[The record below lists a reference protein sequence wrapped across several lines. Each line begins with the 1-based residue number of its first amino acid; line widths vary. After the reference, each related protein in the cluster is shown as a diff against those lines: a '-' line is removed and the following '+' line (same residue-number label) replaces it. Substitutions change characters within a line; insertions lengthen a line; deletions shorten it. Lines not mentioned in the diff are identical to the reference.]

1 MKDAEEERIEA
12 DYKAAK
18 AKCDAMKD
26 NAKDVC
32 EKEAKAKEKVAKAE
46 LDAKTDPSQR
56 NQRKVAETQGRS
68 EHEVAKAKCDDM
80 KGDEKNAC
88 EKQAKAKHDQA
99 KADIKK
105 QYAARGDKSRQP
117 LRAPPRAAPRAAPAA
132 RRSSESMARGLWKG
146 AISFGLVNVPVELFS
161 AEKKSAEIDLTMLD
175 KRDLA
180 PVGYK
185 RYNKS
190 TGEDVPWAEIV
201 KGYEYDDDK
210 YVVLS
215 DEDFRRANVEA
226 SKTVDIQAFVDLRDI
241 PPIYFQT
248 PYYLAPGK
256 RGEKAYAL
264 LRDAMQKA
272 GKAGIATVVIRTRQ
286 YLAAVMPQDDV
297 LSWIRCATQTRS
309 RASRS
314 SACRTAR
321 CSRRSAP
328 RKSRWRYA

>member
-1 MKDAEEERIEA
+1 
-12 DYKAAK
+12 
-18 AKCDAMKD
+18 
-26 NAKDVC
+26 
-32 EKEAKAKEKVAKAE
+32 
-46 LDAKTDPSQR
+46 
-56 NQRKVAETQGRS
+56 
-68 EHEVAKAKCDDM
+68 
-80 KGDEKNAC
+80 
-88 EKQAKAKHDQA
+88 
-99 KADIKK
+99 
-105 QYAARGDKSRQP
+105 
-117 LRAPPRAAPRAAPAA
+117 
-132 RRSSESMARGLWKG
+132 MARGLWKG

-161 AEKKSAEIDLTMLD
+161 AEKRSSELDLTMLD

-226 SKTVDIQAFVDLRDI
+226 SRTVDIQAFVDLKEI
-241 PPIYFQT
+241 PPLFFET

-264 LRDAMQKA
+264 LRDAMKKS

-286 YLAAVMPQDDV
+286 YLAAVIPQDELLLMDT
-297 LSWIRCATQTRS
+297 L
-309 RASRS
+309 
-314 SACRTAR
+314 
-321 CSRRSAP
+321 
-328 RKSRWRYA
+328 RYADELKAPQALGVPNGALHHKASPKEIDMALRLIDDMSEKWQPEKFKDTYRDDLLARIREKVKQGETEEITQPEKGEKEPARADVIDLMALLKKSVERKQDKPRDKAEKPAQRRAKSAHRARRRAA

>member
-1 MKDAEEERIEA
+1 
-12 DYKAAK
+12 
-18 AKCDAMKD
+18 
-26 NAKDVC
+26 
-32 EKEAKAKEKVAKAE
+32 
-46 LDAKTDPSQR
+46 
-56 NQRKVAETQGRS
+56 
-68 EHEVAKAKCDDM
+68 
-80 KGDEKNAC
+80 
-88 EKQAKAKHDQA
+88 
-99 KADIKK
+99 
-105 QYAARGDKSRQP
+105 
-117 LRAPPRAAPRAAPAA
+117 
-132 RRSSESMARGLWKG
+132 MARGLWKG

-161 AEKKSAEIDLTMLD
+161 AERRSSELDLTMLD

-226 SKTVDIQAFVDLRDI
+226 SKTVDIQAFVDLKDI
-241 PPIYFQT
+241 PPLYFET

-264 LRDAMQKA
+264 LRDAMKKA

-286 YLAAVMPQDDV
+286 YLAAVIPQDDV
-297 LSWIRCATQTRS
+297 LLMDTL
-309 RASRS
+309 
-314 SACRTAR
+314 
-321 CSRRSAP
+321 
-328 RKSRWRYA
+328 RYAGEIKGPEELGVPSGALRHKASAKEIDMALRLIDDMSEKWRPEKFKDTYRDDLMARIKEKIKQGQTEEITEPEKRAKEPARADVIDLMALLKKSVAHKQEKATEKPKRRPARKAQRRAA